1 MTKFF
6 VADVETTGISS
17 TDRIVEVAF
26 VAIDEDFNELSRGY
40 SLIDPEIPIPAG
52 ASAVHHIT
60 NRMVEEEPTILQYMH
75 LNEFPMKAEDSV
87 LIAHNAD
94 FDFRYLGDWMHPD
107 TQVMCT
113 LRLARKLYPDADSH
127 KLQALKYYLDLP
139 EVEGD
144 AHRADADVYML
155 VNLLRHMSMVSGLS
169 LQGLMELA
177 NQPIVVTH
185 WKFGKFKGK
194 RLEEADKGYVKWLL
208 GQDNVDKDLR
218 ATLEKMVE
226 P

>member
-1 MTKFF
+1 MTTFF
-6 VADVETTGISS
+6 VADVETTGTRP

-75 LNEFPMKAEDSV
+75 LNEFPMKAEGSV
-87 LIAHNAD
+87 LVAHNAD

-144 AHRADADVYML
+144 AHRADADVFML
-155 VNLLRHMSMVSGLS
+155 VNLLHHMCMTSGKSMEE
-169 LQGLMELA
+169 LMVFAAE
-177 NQPIVVTH
+177 PIKVTH
-185 WKFGKFKGK
+185 WGFGKFKGK
-194 RLEEADKGYVKWLL
+194 PLGDADKGYVKWLL

-218 ATLEKMVE
+218 ATLEQMV
-226 P
+226 